1 MANELIL
8 IVEDMDLLRE
18 GLREI
23 LANEG
28 YRVITA
34 RHGREALDQ
43 MNTSLPDLIISDITM
58 PVMDGIDFYSA
69 VRARKDWIGVPFIVL
84 SARSEPADFMVGRN
98 LGVDDY
104 LVKPVSRD
112 ELVTTVRSRL
122 GRFQQAQMAR
132 VQQAYLDSLVAMANA
147 IEARTP
153 ESNQHIEHIT
163 GYASLIAGYLG
174 WTGKRL
180 VTLRFAAIL
189 HDIGKIHVPASVLFK
204 PGPLDPAEWEL
215 VRRHPLTG
223 AEMIKDVPFLL
234 ECVPIVRHHHERWDG
249 QGYPDGLAGAQIP
262 EGARLLCVADSLDS
276 MTTQRRYAPAC
287 TFAEAIATITALA
300 GAQFDP
306 QIVAAL
312 QQAWQDGRLQ
322 AIRSQGWQ
330 VSG

>member
-23 LANEG
+23 LINEG
-28 YRVITA
+28 YRVVTA
-34 RHGREALDQ
+34 RHGREALEQMDQ
-43 MNTSLPDLIISDITM
+43 ALPDLIISDITM

-69 VRARKDWIGVPFIVL
+69 VRARKEWIGIPFVVL
-84 SARSEPADFMVGRN
+84 SARSEPADFHVGRN

-132 VQQAYLDSLVAMANA
+132 VQQAYLDSLMAMANA

-153 ESNQHIEHIT
+153 ESSRHIEHIT
-163 GYASLIAGYLG
+163 GYALLIAETLG
-174 WTGKRL
+174 WSGKSL
-180 VTLRFAAIL
+180 NTLRFAAIL
-189 HDIGKIHVPASVLFK
+189 HDIGKIHIPASVLFK

-215 VRRHPLTG
+215 VRRHPVTG

-234 ECVPIVRHHHERWDG
+234 DCVPIVRHHHERWDG
-249 QGYPDGLAGAQIP
+249 QGYPDGLAGAAIP
-262 EGARLLCVADSLDS
+262 AGARILCVADALDS
-276 MTTQRRYAPAC
+276 MTTNRRYASAISFP
-287 TFAEAIATITALA
+287 EAIEAINELA
-300 GAQFDP
+300 GSQFDP
-306 QIVAAL
+306 QVVSAL
-312 QQAWQDGRLQ
+312 QQAWQEGRLE
-322 AIRSQGWQ
+322 AMISPGW
-330 VSG
+330 

>member
-28 YRVITA
+28 FSVITA
-34 RHGREALDQ
+34 RNGRDALDQ
-43 MNTSLPDLIISDITM
+43 MKAVLPALIISDITM

-69 VRARKDWIGVPFIVL
+69 VRAHKEWIGIPFIVL
-84 SARSEPADFMVGRN
+84 SARSEPADFTVGRN

-132 VQQAYLDSLVAMANA
+132 VQQAYLDSLAALANA

-153 ESNQHIEHIT
+153 ETSHHIEHIT
-163 GYASLIAGYLG
+163 GYALTIASYLG
-174 WTGKRL
+174 WSGKRMD
-180 VTLRFAAIL
+180 TLRFAAIL
-189 HDIGKIHVPASVLFK
+189 HDIGKIHIPANILFK
-204 PGPLDPAEWEL
+204 PGPFDPAEWEL
-215 VRRHPLTG
+215 VRRHPVTS

-234 ECVPIVRHHHERWDG
+234 DCVPWVRHHHERWDG
-249 QGYPDGLAGAQIP
+249 DGYPDGLAGEDIP
-262 EGARLLCVADSLDS
+262 QGARILCVADSLDA
-276 MTTQRRYAPAC
+276 MTTHRRYAPARSL
-287 TFAEAIATITALA
+287 AEALEIIASMA
-300 GAQFDP
+300 GSQYDP
-306 QIVAAL
+306 EVSAVL
-312 QQAWQDGRLQ
+312 QRAWQDGRLEV
-322 AIRSQGWQ
+322 IRSLG
-330 VSG
+330 

>member
-1 MANELIL
+1 MSSELIL

-34 RHGREALDQ
+34 RNGREALDL
-43 MNTSLPDLIISDITM
+43 MSNSLPDLIISDITM

-69 VRARKDWIGVPFIVL
+69 VRARKEWIGVPFIVL
-84 SARSEPADFMVGRN
+84 SARSEPADFLVGRN

-153 ESNQHIEHIT
+153 ESSQHIEHIT
-163 GYASLIAGYLG
+163 GYASVIAEYLG
-174 WTGKRL
+174 WSGKRL
-180 VTLRFAAIL
+180 NTLRFAAIL

-204 PGPLDPAEWEL
+204 PGPLEPAEWEL
-215 VRRHPLTG
+215 VRRHPVTG
-223 AEMIKDVPFLL
+223 AEMIKDVPFLQD
-234 ECVPIVRHHHERWDG
+234 CVPIVRHHHERWDG
-249 QGYPDGLAGAQIP
+249 QGYPEGLAGAEIP
-262 EGARLLCVADSLDS
+262 EGSRILSVADSLDS
-276 MTTQRRYAPAC
+276 MTTDRRYAPAC
-287 TFAEAIATITALA
+287 TFDQAIATIADLA
-300 GAQFDP
+300 GSQFDP
-306 QIVAAL
+306 QVVSAL
-312 QQAWQDGRLQ
+312 QRAWQDGRLE
-322 AIRSQGWQ
+322 AIRSQSRQ
-330 VSG
+330 VSR

>member
-28 YRVITA
+28 YRVVTA
-34 RHGREALDQ
+34 RNGREALDQ
-43 MNTSLPDLIISDITM
+43 MHAVLPELIISDITM

-69 VRARKDWIGVPFIVL
+69 VRTHKEWIGIPFIVL

-132 VQQAYLDSLVAMANA
+132 VQQAYLDSLVTMANA

-153 ESNQHIEHIT
+153 ESSRHIEHIT
-163 GYASLIAGYLG
+163 GYALLIAGYLG
-174 WTGKRL
+174 WAGKSL
-180 VTLRFAAIL
+180 NTLHFAAIL

-215 VRRHPLTG
+215 VRRHPVTS

-234 ECVPIVRHHHERWDG
+234 DCVPIVRHHHERWDG
-249 QGYPDGLAGAQIP
+249 KGYPDGLVGTEIP
-262 EGARLLCVADSLDS
+262 QGARILCVADALDS
-276 MTTQRRYAPAC
+276 MTTNRRYASAC
-287 TFAEAIATITALA
+287 TFPEAMEAISGLA
-300 GAQFDP
+300 GGQFDP
-306 QIVAAL
+306 
-312 QQAWQDGRLQ
+312 
-322 AIRSQGWQ
+322 
-330 VSG
+330 

>member
-8 IVEDMDLLRE
+8 IVEDMDLLRD

-23 LANEG
+23 LSNEG

-34 RHGREALDQ
+34 RNGREALDQ
-43 MNTSLPDLIISDITM
+43 MNTVLPELIISDITM

-69 VRARKDWIGVPFIVL
+69 VRARKEWIGIPFIIL

-132 VQQAYLDSLVAMANA
+132 VQQAYLDSLIAMANA

-153 ESNQHIEHIT
+153 ESSRHIEQIT
-163 GYASLIAGYLG
+163 GYALLLAGYLD
-174 WTGKRL
+174 WSAKRIS
-180 VTLRFAAIL
+180 TLRFAAIL
-189 HDIGKIHVPASVLFK
+189 HDIGKIHIPASILFK
-204 PGPLDPAEWEL
+204 PGALDPAEWEL
-215 VRRHPLTG
+215 VHRHPVTS

-234 ECVPIVRHHHERWDG
+234 DCVPIVRHHHERWDG
-249 QGYPDGLAGAQIP
+249 KGYPDGLSGAEIP
-262 EGARLLCVADSLDS
+262 EGARILCVADSLDS
-276 MTTQRRYAPAC
+276 MTTHRRYAPAC
-287 TFAEAIATITALA
+287 TFPQAMETITSLA
-300 GAQFDP
+300 GTQFDP
-306 QIVAAL
+306 EVVVAL
-312 QQAWQDGRLQ
+312 QRAWQDGRVE

-330 VSG
+330 VNG